1 MIFTVVATVFISCL
15 ISWLLGYK
23 LVPWLRALKLGQ
35 VINDIG
41 PTWHKYKEGTP
52 TMGGLMFIAGT
63 VIAAACGYVLLG
75 SLFDVYF
82 TAAWSVEWK
91 RLLINVLCCLA
102 FAAIGFDDDYHKIMN
117 HQNMGLTAIQK
128 IILQILVSAAYLI
141 AMRFWGECSTVIW
154 LPVFGDV
161 DFGILYYPLLMFS
174 IIGIVN
180 AVNLTDGVDGLAAS
194 TTMVTA
200 AGFMVISALLN
211 NPGNLMLSAAVAGS
225 LVGFLYWNFKP
236 AKVFM
241 GDTGSMFLG
250 GAVVAMSFGTKRE
263 FLMLL
268 SGILFVI
275 EAFSDIIQVGY
286 FKLTHGKR
294 IFKMA
299 PIHHHFE
306 MCGWSEE
313 KIVFRFSLVALAG
326 NLLSIYLTMIS

>member
-1 MIFTVVATVFISCL
+1 MIFSVVLTVLLAL
-15 ISWLLGYK
+15 LLSWRIGFR
-23 LVPWLRALKLGQ
+23 LVPWLRALKIGQ

-52 TMGGLMFIAGT
+52 TMGGLMFIIGT
-63 VIAAACGYVLLG
+63 VIAAATGYIVLG
-75 SLFDVYF
+75 SIQDTYF
-82 TAAWSVEWK
+82 SSLWSVEWK
-91 RLLINVLCCLA
+91 RLIINILCCLA

-128 IILQILVSAAYLI
+128 IMLQILVSAAYLI
-141 AMRFWGECSTVIW
+141 AMRFWGACSTVIW

-161 DFGILYYPLLMFS
+161 EFGFLYYPLLMFS

-200 AGFMVISALLN
+200 VGFMVIASLLN
-211 NPGNLMLSAAVAGS
+211 NPGNLIFSAAVAGS
-225 LVGFLYWNFKP
+225 LFGFLYWNYKP

-250 GAVVAMSFGTKRE
+250 GAVVAMSFGSKRE

-286 FKLTHGKR
+286 FKITHGKR

-313 KIVFRFSLVALAG
+313 KIVFVFSLIALAG
-326 NLLSIYLTMIS
+326 NLVSIYITMLS